1 MPASTNP
8 SGSLR
13 RLLPQRILPPGVA
26 AFLRRRAAEI
36 AGLAACALGLTLLI
50 ALASHHPGDP
60 SLNTA
65 GAGVARNLAGP
76 AGAVLSDVLLQGV
89 GLAAV
94 LVGITP
100 LVWAWR
106 LVSHRPLGSML
117 VRLALLAASLPAA
130 AAALSLIELRHAS
143 LPAGAGGVLGPLL
156 MGGAQEMLGGWFGP
170 LGLGFATLF
179 LVGLGVLLPLASFG
193 LSAGEWRGAGRVV
206 AAGGGAVAA
215 GAGEGAGKA
224 GRAMTGFWQRLDL
237 PARFSA
243 WRARRA
249 AAAAEARPAYRREA
263 PLEPTI
269 PVPEPA
275 SQPGPSL
282 PEAGEPAGLAPAPP
296 VAAPATE
303 PRPRVAPSPEP
314 RRAASAGQGALPLAG
329 GWVPPP
335 LALLAAPPAN
345 RPGRPTEESLE
356 ANARLLEGV
365 LADFGVQGKI
375 TAIRPGPVVTLYEVE
390 PAPGTKS
397 ARVIGL
403 ADDIARS
410 MSVLS
415 VRVAVVPGRNAIG
428 IEMPNSR
435 RETVWLSELFS
446 SEAWVRAR
454 GRLNLALGK
463 DIGGAPEIVDLAA
476 MPHLLIAGTTGSGKS
491 VAINTMILSLVM
503 RLSPEECRLIMI
515 DPKML
520 ELSVYD
526 RIPHL
531 LAPVVTEPAKAVG
544 ALKWAVREMER
555 RYRLMSQ
562 LGVRN
567 VGGYNARVAEARA
580 KGETISRR
588 VQTGYDPETG
598 KPTYEDQ
605 PLALDPLPF
614 IVIVVDEMADLMLV
628 AGKEIEAT
636 VQRLAQMA
644 RAAGI
649 HILMATQRPSV
660 DVITGVIKANFPT
673 RISFRVVSK
682 VDSRTI
688 LNEQGAEQLLGQGD
702 MLRMGDGGRIVRV
715 HGPFV
720 SDSEVERVVA
730 HLRSLGEPDYVDEV
744 TEADATVAD
753 AGAGVPGLGL
763 DGPMGEE
770 GDENSLYDQA
780 VALVAREG
788 KASTS
793 FIQRH
798 LQIGYNRAA
807 RLIERMEK
815 EGVVGPPNHVG
826 RREILVRRTNED

>member
-1 MPASTNP
+1 MPRSPSPMGST
-8 SGSLR
+8 SAALR
-13 RLLPQRILPPGVA
+13 RTLPPGFA
-26 AFLRRRAAEI
+26 AFLRRRAAEL
-36 AGLAACALGLTLLI
+36 AGLAACLLGLTLLV
-50 ALASHHPGDP
+50 ALATHHPADT

-65 GAGVARNLAGP
+65 GHGAVRNLAGP
-76 AGAVLSDVLLQGV
+76 AGAVISDALLQGV
-89 GLAAV
+89 GLAA
-94 LVGITP
+94 LLAGITP

-106 LVSHRPLGSML
+106 LVSHRPLGSPL
-117 VRLALLAASLPAA
+117 ARIALLALSLPAS
-130 AAALSLIELRHAS
+130 AAALALVELRHPV
-143 LPAGAGGVLGPLL
+143 LPAGAGGVVGSLA
-156 MGGAQEMLGGWFGP
+156 MGSAQSAAASLFGP
-170 LGLGFATLF
+170 LGAAFATFF
-179 LVGLGVLLPLASFG
+179 LAGLGVLLPLASFG

-206 AAGGGAVAA
+206 AASGGAVAA
-215 GAGEGAGKA
+215 GAGEGAGRA
-224 GRAMTGFWQRLDL
+224 GRAAAGLWRRVNL
-237 PARFSA
+237 PARLAA
-243 WRARRA
+243 WRARRRAEA
-249 AAAAEARPAYRREA
+249 AAAQPAHRREPVVDPLAEAAAGAQAAAEAAARE
-263 PLEPTI
+263 
-269 PVPEPA
+269 V
-275 SQPGPSL
+275 
-282 PEAGEPAGLAPAPP
+282 PAGFAGAAPPIAPAP
-296 VAAPATE
+296 AAAE
-303 PRPRVAPSPEP
+303 QRPRVAPIPEP
-314 RRAASAGQGALPLAG
+314 KRSASAGQAALPLGA
-329 GWVPPP
+329 WVPPP

-365 LADFGVQGKI
+365 LADFGVQGRI
-375 TAIRPGPVVTLYEVE
+375 TAIRPGPVVTLYELE

-435 RETVWLSELFS
+435 RETVWLSELLS

-567 VGGYNARVAEARA
+567 IGGYNARVAEARS

-588 VQTGYDPETG
+588 VQTGFDPETG
-598 KPTYEDQ
+598 KPTWEDQ

-649 HILMATQRPSV
+649 HLLMATQRPSV

-744 TEADATVAD
+744 TEADATVAEGG
-753 AGAGVPGLGL
+753 AGAPALGL
-763 DGPMGEE
+763 DGPVGEE

-826 RREILVRRTNED
+826 RREILVRRTNEE